1 MRKFLKSL
9 LGVLVL
15 GIGSSWALAA
25 TAEDVKTI
33 GVSFPHAGQPIV
45 DRLLTFAKVKGEG
58 MGLDVIVDDPG
69 DDLTRQIGTIET
81 WIDGGAVDVVVAV
94 VPNSPEVFNAMAK
107 RSREAGIPWITYAAS
122 ISNESAFL
130 TWRHEKGGY
139 MLGEEASKWINAR
152 PGGKAKVAILGFE
165 QGQWAR
171 DRRKGIERGLA
182 DHASG
187 AEIVAQQDALQP
199 SVGASVTGSI
209 LQAHP
214 DLHAVLAI
222 VPGGGE
228 GAYQAFLNAGHP
240 MDDPDVFIGDVDGSA
255 RSLTLISQGTMYRA
269 ASTLD
274 LQAIGEAI
282 PELAADLI
290 PDDEAEDIVIPYV
303 MIRSGESEKAR
314 PYIEQWDQ

>member
-1 MRKFLKSL
+1 MRNLLMSL
-9 LGVLVL
+9 LGMVVL
-15 GIGSSWALAA
+15 GIGSGLALTA
-25 TAEDVKTI
+25 TADDVKRI
-33 GVSFPHAGQPIV
+33 GISFPHAGQPIV
-45 DRLLTFAKVKGEG
+45 DRLITFAKVKGAT
-58 MGLDVIVDDPG
+58 MGFEIVVDDPG
-69 DDLTRQIGTIET
+69 DDLTRQIGTLET
-81 WIDGGAVDVVVAV
+81 WIDGQAVDVVVAV

-152 PGGKAKVAILGFE
+152 PGGEAKVAILGFE

-171 DRRKGIERGLA
+171 DRRKGIETALA
-182 DHASG
+182 EHAPG

-199 SVGASVTGSI
+199 SVGASVTGTI
-209 LQAHP
+209 LQANP
-214 DLHAVLAI
+214 DLSVVLAI

-228 GAYQAFLNAGHP
+228 GAYQAFLNAGHA
-240 MDDPDVFIGDVDGSA
+240 MDDPDVFVGDVDGSA
-255 RSLTLISQGTMYRA
+255 RSLTLISDGTIYRA

-282 PELAADLI
+282 PALAEDLI
-290 PDDEAEDIVIPYV
+290 PDDEAEDVIVPYV

-314 PYIEQWDQ
+314 PFIEQWNQ

>member
-1 MRKFLKSL
+1 MRKLFMSL
-9 LGVLVL
+9 LGMVVL
-15 GIGSSWALAA
+15 GIGSGLSLTA
-25 TAEDVKTI
+25 TADDVKTI
-33 GVSFPHAGQPIV
+33 GISFPHAGQPIV
-45 DRLLTFAKVKGEG
+45 DRLITFGKVKGAT
-58 MGLDVIVDDPG
+58 MGFEIIVDDPG

-81 WIDGGAVDVVVAV
+81 WIDGQAVDVVVAV

-130 TWRHEKGGY
+130 TWRHERGGY

-171 DRRKGIERGLA
+171 DRRKGIETALA
-182 DHASG
+182 EHAPG
-187 AEIVAQQDALQP
+187 AEVVAQQDALQP

-214 DLHAVLAI
+214 DLNAVLAI

-228 GAYQAFLNAGHP
+228 GAYQAFLNAGRA
-240 MDDPDVFIGDVDGSA
+240 MDDPDVFVGDVDGSA
-255 RSLTLISQGTMYRA
+255 RSLTLISQGTFYRA
-269 ASTLD
+269 ASALNLKD
-274 LQAIGEAI
+274 IGEAI
-282 PELAADLI
+282 PVLAADLI

-314 PYIEQWDQ
+314 PYIEQWSE

>member
-1 MRKFLKSL
+1 MRNFLKSL
-9 LGVLVL
+9 LGVMVL
-15 GIGSSWALAA
+15 AIGLSWALAA
-25 TAEDVKTI
+25 TAEDVKRI
-33 GVSFPHAGQPIV
+33 GISFPHAGQPIV
-45 DRLLTFAKVKGEG
+45 DRLITFAKVKGAD
-58 MGLDVIVDDPG
+58 MGFEIVVDDPG

-81 WIDGGAVDVVVAV
+81 WIDGKAVDVVVAV

-139 MLGEEASKWINAR
+139 MLGEEAAKWINAR

-171 DRRKGIERGLA
+171 NRRKGIETALA
-182 DHASG
+182 DHAPG
-187 AEIVAQQDALQP
+187 AEVVAQQDALQP

-269 ASTLD
+269 ASALN

-282 PELAADLI
+282 PALAEDLI
-290 PDDEAEDIVIPYV
+290 PDDEADDIVIPYE
-303 MIRSGESEKAR
+303 MIRSGESEKAQ
-314 PYIEQWDQ
+314 PYIDQWSQ

>member
-1 MRKFLKSL
+1 MKIFLKSL
-9 LGVLVL
+9 LGVMVL
-15 GIGSSWALAA
+15 GLGLSWAHSA
-25 TAEDVKTI
+25 TAEDVRRI
-33 GVSFPHAGQPIV
+33 GISFPHAGQPIV
-45 DRLLTFAKVKGEG
+45 DRLITFAKVKGAG
-58 MGLDVIVDDPG
+58 MGYEIVVDDPG

-81 WIDGGAVDVVVAV
+81 WIDGEAVDVVVAV

-139 MLGEEASKWINAR
+139 MLGEEAAKWINAR
-152 PGGKAKVAILGFE
+152 PEGKAKVAILGFE

-182 DHASG
+182 DHAPG
-187 AEIVAQQDALQP
+187 AEVVAQQDALQP

-269 ASTLD
+269 ASALN
-274 LQAIGEAI
+274 LLAIGEAI
-282 PELAADLI
+282 PLLAEDLLS
-290 PDDEAEDIVIPYV
+290 DGEAEDIVIPYE
-303 MIRSGESEKAR
+303 MIRSGESEKAQ
-314 PYIEQWDQ
+314 PYIDHWSQ

>member
-1 MRKFLKSL
+1 MRNFLKSL
-9 LGVLVL
+9 LGVMVL
-15 GIGSSWALAA
+15 AIGLSWALAA
-25 TAEDVKTI
+25 TAEDVKRI
-33 GVSFPHAGQPIV
+33 GISFPHAGQPIV
-45 DRLLTFAKVKGEG
+45 DRLITFAKVKGAD
-58 MGLDVIVDDPG
+58 MGFEIVVDDPG

-81 WIDGGAVDVVVAV
+81 WIDGKAVDVVVAV

-182 DHASG
+182 DHAPG

-214 DLHAVLAI
+214 DLNAVLAI

-240 MDDPDVFIGDVDGSA
+240 MDDPEVFIGDVDGSA

-282 PELAADLI
+282 PTLAADLI
-290 PDDEAEDIVIPYV
+290 PDDEAEDMVIPYV
-303 MIRSGESEKAR
+303 MIRSGEAEKAR
-314 PYIEQWDQ
+314 PYIEQWNE

>member
-1 MRKFLKSL
+1 MRNFLKSL
-9 LGVLVL
+9 LGVMVL
-15 GIGSSWALAA
+15 AIGLSWALAA
-25 TAEDVKTI
+25 TAEDVKRI
-33 GVSFPHAGQPIV
+33 GISFPHAGQPIV
-45 DRLLTFAKVKGEG
+45 DRIITFAKVKGAD
-58 MGLDVIVDDPG
+58 MGFEIVVDDPG

-81 WIDGGAVDVVVAV
+81 WIDGKAVDVVVAV
-94 VPNSPEVFNAMAK
+94 VPNSPEVFNTMAK

-139 MLGEEASKWINAR
+139 MLGEEAAKWINAR

-171 DRRKGIERGLA
+171 NRRKGIETALA
-182 DHASG
+182 DHAPG
-187 AEIVAQQDALQP
+187 AEVVAQQDALQP

-269 ASTLD
+269 ASALN
-274 LQAIGEAI
+274 LQAVGEAI
-282 PELAADLI
+282 PALAEDLI
-290 PDDEAEDIVIPYV
+290 PDDEAEDIVIPYE
-303 MIRSGESEKAR
+303 MIRSGESEKAQ
-314 PYIEQWDQ
+314 PYIDQWSQ

>member
-1 MRKFLKSL
+1 MKNFLKSL
-9 LGVLVL
+9 LGVMVL
-15 GIGSSWALAA
+15 AIGLSWALAA
-25 TAEDVKTI
+25 TAEDVKRI
-33 GVSFPHAGQPIV
+33 GISFPHAGQPIV
-45 DRLLTFAKVKGEG
+45 DRLITFAKVKGAD
-58 MGLDVIVDDPG
+58 MGFEIVVDDPG

-81 WIDGGAVDVVVAV
+81 WIDGKAVDVVVAV

-139 MLGEEASKWINAR
+139 MLGEEAAKWINAR

-171 DRRKGIERGLA
+171 NRRKGIETALA
-182 DHASG
+182 DHAPG
-187 AEIVAQQDALQP
+187 AEVVAQQDALQP

-269 ASTLD
+269 ASALN

-282 PELAADLI
+282 PALAEDLI
-290 PDDEAEDIVIPYV
+290 PDDEADDIVIPYE
-303 MIRSGESEKAR
+303 MIRSGESEKAQ
-314 PYIEQWDQ
+314 PYIDQWSQ

>member
-1 MRKFLKSL
+1 MRNFLKSL
-9 LGVLVL
+9 LGVMVL
-15 GIGSSWALAA
+15 AIGLSWALAA
-25 TAEDVKTI
+25 TAEDVKRI
-33 GVSFPHAGQPIV
+33 GISFPHAGQPIV
-45 DRLLTFAKVKGEG
+45 DRIIMFAKVKGAD
-58 MGLDVIVDDPG
+58 MGFEIVVDDPG

-81 WIDGGAVDVVVAV
+81 WIDGKVVDVVVAV

-139 MLGEEASKWINAR
+139 MLGEEAAKWINAR

-171 DRRKGIERGLA
+171 NRRKGIETALA
-182 DHASG
+182 DHAPG
-187 AEIVAQQDALQP
+187 AEVVAQQDALQP

-269 ASTLD
+269 ASALN

-282 PELAADLI
+282 PALAEDLI
-290 PDDEAEDIVIPYV
+290 PDDEAEDIVIPYE
-303 MIRSGESEKAR
+303 MIRSGESEKAQ
-314 PYIEQWDQ
+314 PYIDQWSQ

>member
-1 MRKFLKSL
+1 MRNFLKSL
-9 LGVLVL
+9 LGVMVL
-15 GIGSSWALAA
+15 AIGLSWALAA
-25 TAEDVKTI
+25 TAEDVKRI
-33 GVSFPHAGQPIV
+33 GISFPHAGQPIV
-45 DRLLTFAKVKGEG
+45 DRIITFAKVKGAE
-58 MGLDVIVDDPG
+58 MGFEIVVDDPG

-81 WIDGGAVDVVVAV
+81 WIDGKAVDVVVAV
-94 VPNSPEVFNAMAK
+94 VPNSPEVFNTMAK

-139 MLGEEASKWINAR
+139 MLGEEAAKWINAR

-171 DRRKGIERGLA
+171 NRRKGIETALA
-182 DHASG
+182 DHAPG
-187 AEIVAQQDALQP
+187 AEVVAQQDALQP

-269 ASTLD
+269 ASALN
-274 LQAIGEAI
+274 LQAVGEAI
-282 PELAADLI
+282 PALAEDLI
-290 PDDEAEDIVIPYV
+290 PDDEAEDIVIPYE
-303 MIRSGESEKAR
+303 MIRSGESEKAQ
-314 PYIEQWDQ
+314 PYIDQWSQ

>member
-1 MRKFLKSL
+1 MRNFLKSL
-9 LGVLVL
+9 LGVMVL
-15 GIGSSWALAA
+15 AIGLSWALAA
-25 TAEDVKTI
+25 TAEDVKRI
-33 GVSFPHAGQPIV
+33 GISFPHAGQPIV
-45 DRLLTFAKVKGEG
+45 DRIIMFAKVKGAD
-58 MGLDVIVDDPG
+58 MGFEIVVDDPG

-81 WIDGGAVDVVVAV
+81 WIDGKVVDVVVAV
-94 VPNSPEVFNAMAK
+94 VPNSPEVFNAMAE

-139 MLGEEASKWINAR
+139 MLGEEAAKWINAR

-171 DRRKGIERGLA
+171 NRRKGIETALA
-182 DHASG
+182 DHAPG
-187 AEIVAQQDALQP
+187 AEVVAQQDALQP

-269 ASTLD
+269 ASALN
-274 LQAIGEAI
+274 LQAVGEAI
-282 PELAADLI
+282 PALAEDLI
-290 PDDEAEDIVIPYV
+290 PDDEAEDIVIPYE
-303 MIRSGESEKAR
+303 MIRSGESEKAQ
-314 PYIEQWDQ
+314 PYIDQWSQ

>member
-1 MRKFLKSL
+1 MKTFVKSL
-9 LGVLVL
+9 LGVTVL
-15 GIGSSWALAA
+15 GLGLSWALAA
-25 TAEDVKTI
+25 TAEDVKRI
-33 GVSFPHAGQPIV
+33 GISFPHAGQPIV
-45 DRLLTFAKVKGEG
+45 DRLITFAKVKGAD
-58 MGLDVIVDDPG
+58 MGFEIVVDDPG

-81 WIDGGAVDVVVAV
+81 WIDGKAVDVVVAV

-139 MLGEEASKWINAR
+139 MLGEEAAKWINAR

-171 DRRKGIERGLA
+171 NRRKGIETALA
-182 DHASG
+182 DHAPG
-187 AEIVAQQDALQP
+187 AEVVAQQDALQP

-269 ASTLD
+269 ASALN
-274 LQAIGEAI
+274 LLAIGEAI
-282 PELAADLI
+282 PVLAEDLI
-290 PDDEAEDIVIPYV
+290 PDDEAEDIVIPYE
-303 MIRSGESEKAR
+303 MIRSGEREKAQ
-314 PYIEQWDQ
+314 PYIDQWTQ

>member
-1 MRKFLKSL
+1 MKTFVKSL
-9 LGVLVL
+9 LGVTVL
-15 GIGSSWALAA
+15 GLGLSWALAA
-25 TAEDVKTI
+25 TAEDVKRI
-33 GVSFPHAGQPIV
+33 GISFPHAGQPIV
-45 DRLLTFAKVKGEG
+45 DRLITFAKVKGAD
-58 MGLDVIVDDPG
+58 MGFEIVVDDPG

-81 WIDGGAVDVVVAV
+81 WIDGKAVDVVVAV

-139 MLGEEASKWINAR
+139 MLGEEAAKWINAR

-171 DRRKGIERGLA
+171 NRRKGIETALA
-182 DHASG
+182 DHAPG
-187 AEIVAQQDALQP
+187 AEVVAQQDALQP

-269 ASTLD
+269 ASALN

-282 PELAADLI
+282 PALAEDLI
-290 PDDEAEDIVIPYV
+290 PDDEAEDIVIPYE
-303 MIRSGESEKAR
+303 MIRSGESEKAQ
-314 PYIEQWDQ
+314 PYIDQWSQ

>member
-1 MRKFLKSL
+1 MRNFLKSL
-9 LGVLVL
+9 LGVMVL
-15 GIGSSWALAA
+15 AIGLSWALAA
-25 TAEDVKTI
+25 TAEDVKRI
-33 GVSFPHAGQPIV
+33 GISFPHAGQPIV
-45 DRLLTFAKVKGEG
+45 DRLITFAKVKGAD
-58 MGLDVIVDDPG
+58 MGFEIVVDDPG

-81 WIDGGAVDVVVAV
+81 WIDGKVVDVVVAV

-139 MLGEEASKWINAR
+139 MLGEEAAKWINAR

-171 DRRKGIERGLA
+171 NRRKGIETALA
-182 DHASG
+182 DHAPG
-187 AEIVAQQDALQP
+187 AEVVAQQDALQP

-269 ASTLD
+269 ASALN

-282 PELAADLI
+282 PALAEDLI
-290 PDDEAEDIVIPYV
+290 PDDEAEDIVIPYE
-303 MIRSGESEKAR
+303 MIRSGESEKAQ
-314 PYIEQWDQ
+314 PYIDQWSQ

>member
-1 MRKFLKSL
+1 MRNFLKSL
-9 LGVLVL
+9 LGVMVL
-15 GIGSSWALAA
+15 AIGLSWALAA
-25 TAEDVKTI
+25 TAEDVKRI
-33 GVSFPHAGQPIV
+33 GISFPHAGQPIV
-45 DRLLTFAKVKGEG
+45 DRLITFAKVKGAD
-58 MGLDVIVDDPG
+58 MGFEIVVDDPG

-81 WIDGGAVDVVVAV
+81 WIDGKVVDVVVAV

-139 MLGEEASKWINAR
+139 MLGEEAAKWINAR

-171 DRRKGIERGLA
+171 NRRKGIETALA
-182 DHASG
+182 DHAPG
-187 AEIVAQQDALQP
+187 AEVVAQQDALQP

-269 ASTLD
+269 ASALN

-282 PELAADLI
+282 PALAEDLI
-290 PDDEAEDIVIPYV
+290 PDDEADDIVIPYE
-303 MIRSGESEKAR
+303 MIRSGESEKAQ
-314 PYIEQWDQ
+314 PYIDQWSQ

>member
-1 MRKFLKSL
+1 MRNFLKSL
-9 LGVLVL
+9 LGVMVL
-15 GIGSSWALAA
+15 AIGLSWALAA
-25 TAEDVKTI
+25 TAEDVKRI
-33 GVSFPHAGQPIV
+33 GISFPHAGQPIV
-45 DRLLTFAKVKGEG
+45 DRIIMFSKVKGAD
-58 MGLDVIVDDPG
+58 MGFEIVVDDPG

-81 WIDGGAVDVVVAV
+81 WIDGKVVDVVVAV

-139 MLGEEASKWINAR
+139 MLGEEAAKWINAR

-171 DRRKGIERGLA
+171 NRRKGIETALA
-182 DHASG
+182 DHAPG
-187 AEIVAQQDALQP
+187 AEVVAQQDALQP

-269 ASTLD
+269 ASALN
-274 LQAIGEAI
+274 LQAVGEAI
-282 PELAADLI
+282 PALAEDLI
-290 PDDEAEDIVIPYV
+290 PDDEAEDIVIPYE
-303 MIRSGESEKAR
+303 MIRSGESEKAQ
-314 PYIEQWDQ
+314 PYIDQWSQ